1 MKCSNCG
8 ADLAEGTKFCGACGT
23 AVAAEAVVEEPIVAE
38 APAETA
44 ETPETVET
52 TEPKKEK
59 GPNKVMLALA
69 AFGAKVKTVA
79 QPVVDKC
86 KPFVEKNKL
95 WIAGGACLAILLI
108 TVLIVIGACNSGNG
122 FIAVEHAIDAG
133 VSEDGE
139 VLVRFDNKKMIK
151 TGIEAKSVKDRQY
164 SIDGNVMAFR
174 TNDNQLVVV
183 KGKKTTV
190 VAENVIEYILSVDGT
205 GIGFV
210 TDEEDGAALHLMKV
224 GKKKAKT
231 VMEQAP
237 TTFDLSPDGKS
248 MVYTKLDED
257 SGEVEL
263 MFFSGSKSKKI
274 TSSNVDLV
282 GLSNKGKQI
291 YVVGENDEGDKILYC
306 YNTRGNK
313 KKVGSCVTTGFI
325 FNNDHTQIL
334 FYDGN
339 LSWSD
344 GIEAKTYVSV
354 KGKEA
359 KRISSSF
366 AIPLIPNS
374 STGHDNDNA
383 ATFPSD
389 DLFNKVYACQKD
401 SQTNLWLLKK
411 NENRSKRLASNVSEA
426 VLDESGKYVYY
437 GTKGNNLKM
446 LKISHGERAADKAK
460 IIAEDVENFV
470 VTSDRSKVYFV
481 SDDALYS
488 VNGKTGKGKKTIAA
502 ENVGYSLA
510 LNQKDVCY
518 YYVDEDVYA
527 CSNGRR
533 GKVVVQEAE
542 DMEAT
547 ANGIVYIET
556 EDSIYATKTAK
567 KPAKIYTEG

>member
-8 ADLAEGTKFCGACGT
+8 ADLAEGTRFCGACGT
-23 AVAAEAVVEEPIVAE
+23 AVASEAVVEEPVAAE
-38 APAETA
+38 APAETVD
-44 ETPETVET
+44 TPETEKPAET
-52 TEPKKEK
+52 KKEK
-59 GPNKVMLALA
+59 GPNKVALALT
-69 AFGAKVKTVA
+69 AFGAKIKTAA

-122 FIAVEHAIDAG
+122 FIPVEHAIDAT

-139 VLVRFDNKKMIK
+139 VLVRFDNKKVIK
-151 TGIEAKSVKDRQY
+151 TGIEAKSIKDRQK
-164 SIDGNVMAFR
+164 SMDGNVLTFR

-183 KGKKTTV
+183 KGKKATV
-190 VAENVIEYILSVDGT
+190 VAENVVEYILSVDGT

-210 TDEEDGAALHLMKV
+210 TEEDGENALKLMKV

-231 VMEQAP
+231 VMEQEP
-237 TTFDLSPDGKS
+237 TSFDLSPDGKS
-248 MVYTKLDED
+248 MVYTKLDKENGKVD
-257 SGEVEL
+257 L
-263 MFFSGSKSKKI
+263 MYFSGSKSKKI
-274 TSSNVDLV
+274 TSSDVDLV

-291 YVVGENDEGDKILYC
+291 YVVGKNDDGDKILYA

-313 KKVGSCVTTGFI
+313 KKVGNCSDSSFI
-325 FNNDHTQIL
+325 FNDDHTQIL
-334 FYDGN
+334 FYDGK
-339 LSWSD
+339 LDLSD
-344 GIEAKTYVSV
+344 GIELKTYVSV

-359 KRISSSF
+359 KRISSNP
-366 AIPLIPNS
+366 AYPLIPNS
-374 STGHDNDNA
+374 STSYKNDYA
-383 ATFPSD
+383 STYPSD

-401 SQTNLWLLKK
+401 GQINLWLLKK
-411 NENRSKRLASNVSEA
+411 NENRSKRLASNVTDA
-426 VLDESGKYVYY
+426 TLDESGKFVYY
-437 GTKGNNLKM
+437 STKGNNLKM

-460 IIAEDVENFV
+460 IIAEDVRNYV

-502 ENVGYSLA
+502 ENVGYTLA
-510 LNQKDVCY
+510 LNQKDICY

-542 DMEAT
+542 DLEAT
-547 ANGIVYIET
+547 ANGIVYIAT
-556 EDSIYATKTAK
+556 EDAIYATKTAK